1 MFFLVLQIVSGIFIA
16 MFYNA
21 NFVISFGVTISITNE
36 IYYGWLLRSLH
47 SNGASFFF
55 LVIYIHM
62 FRGFYYGSYVY
73 PRQFLWM
80 SGSILW
86 LLMIV
91 TAFLGYILPCGQMS
105 YWGAQVITNLL
116 GAIPLVGGDLLYLL
130 WGGFSIGMKH
140 YKDFIVYIL
149 HYHL

>member
-1 MFFLVLQIVSGIFIA
+1 MCFLIFQIISGIFIA

-21 NFVISFGVTISITNE
+21 NFEVSFGITINITTE
-36 IYYGWLLRSLH
+36 IYFGWLLRSLH

-73 PRQFLWM
+73 PRQFLWV

-86 LLMIV
+86 VLWLL
-91 TAFLGYILPCGQMS
+91 
-105 YWGAQVITNLL
+105 LL
-116 GAIPLVGGDLLYLL
+116 
-130 WGGFSIGMKH
+130 F
-140 YKDFIVYIL
+140 
-149 HYHL
+149 